1 MDILIVDD
9 DPITRLALCAA
20 VEDWG
25 FTPVLANCGEEAL
38 KILSDDNP
46 PHLLIIDWSMPGMSG
61 PELCTALRSRDDGQ
75 FFYILMLTGKE
86 GNDAVIEAME
96 SGADDFLSKPFDHRV
111 LKVRLAAGSRIVRLE
126 QTLNQLASRDSLTQC
141 WNRRMIDELLNASI
155 AEAQRKQSALSIVV
169 LDIDHFKLINDTYGH
184 AVGDMA
190 LKHMVNVLNNN
201 LREYDQVGRYGGEE
215 FVVILPSTD
224 KDSAWGV
231 AERIRSSLQYHP
243 AQINNALSVSM
254 TVSIGLAANLITMA
268 KTAATAYSSV
278 PTKRCTKPSS
288 REETGSSTTLHN
300 LLTVFLGK
308 FNIVSLNARSG
319 IAFNSGHV

>member
-254 TVSIGLAANLITMA
+254 TVSIGLAQLNHYGQDSRHSLFERADKALYEA
-268 KTAATAYSSV
+268 KQSGRNRIVYHSS
-278 PTKRCTKPSS
+278 
-288 REETGSSTTLHN
+288 
-300 LLTVFLGK
+300 
-308 FNIVSLNARSG
+308 
-319 IAFNSGHV
+319 

>member
-25 FTPVLANCGEEAL
+25 FTPVVATCGEEAL
-38 KILSDDNP
+38 NILSNENP
-46 PHLLIIDWSMPGMSG
+46 PHLLIIDWSMPGISG

-141 WNRRMIDELLNASI
+141 WNRRMIDELLDAAI
-155 AEAQRKQSALSIVV
+155 AEAKRKQSALSIMV
-169 LDIDHFKLINDTYGH
+169 LDIDHFKQVNDTYGH
-184 AVGDMA
+184 AVGDIA
-190 LKHMVNVLNNN
+190 LKHMVNILNNN

-215 FVVILPSTD
+215 FVVILPATD

-243 AQINNALSVSM
+243 AQIDSQLDISM
-254 TVSIGLAANLITMA
+254 TVSIGLAQFEHRGHDSRQQLFERADKALYDA
-268 KTAATAYSSV
+268 KQSGRNRVAYS
-278 PTKRCTKPSS
+278 R
-288 REETGSSTTLHN
+288 TL
-300 LLTVFLGK
+300 
-308 FNIVSLNARSG
+308 
-319 IAFNSGHV
+319 

>member
-38 KILSDDNP
+38 TILGEDNP
-46 PHLLIIDWSMPGMSG
+46 PHLLVIDWSMPGMTG

-86 GNDAVIEAME
+86 GNDAIIEAME

-126 QTLNQLASRDSLTQC
+126 QTLNQLASRDALTQC

-155 AEAQRKQSALSIVV
+155 AEAQRKQSPLSIMV
-169 LDIDHFKLINDTYGH
+169 LDIDHFKQVNDNYGH
-184 AVGDMA
+184 AVGDTA
-190 LKHMVNVLNNN
+190 LKHMVNILNNN

-215 FVVILPSTD
+215 FIVILPSTD

-243 AQINNALSVSM
+243 AHIDSERDIPM
-254 TVSIGLAANLITMA
+254 TVSIGLAQLNHYGQDSRHSLFERADKALYEA
-268 KTAATAYSSV
+268 KQAGRNRVVYRSS
-278 PTKRCTKPSS
+278 
-288 REETGSSTTLHN
+288 
-300 LLTVFLGK
+300 
-308 FNIVSLNARSG
+308 
-319 IAFNSGHV
+319 